1 MSTEHKAKAVHFDVD
16 TALSATT
23 HSRPLRK
30 KSRIPTFSSPRA
42 YAIVMPFDEML
53 ARAKKENPDV
63 QKLIDER
70 GFRQEIAAVNLM
82 VAKLCDKACEIWPN
96 AFMVVVDERSFRIPL
111 QCIGLADNT
120 HLLIP
125 RLLCALCNAAYH
137 PISRIGAVAILQ
149 SQSPSSNFLARAQ
162 SWNEL
167 EDKSYPVHTVGEPL
181 PVARPA
187 PPSLREEDMGKYGW
201 RFGVQNRYRIFQVH
215 NPREELR
222 NYLQPFNERE
232 DFFLINLDSHGS
244 SSPLQQNGVE
254 FNGVDASLPSP
265 GAESVSTGAA
275 SSDDSESDE
284 DDDEGAEENER
295 VDENGPIVIDDDKD
309 TLDDDQEPPL
319 IVKGEPSPSSAVIC
333 DSEAEK
339 TKAAEANH

>member
-1 MSTEHKAKAVHFDVD
+1 MSTEPKPKAVHFDVD
-16 TALSATT
+16 PALSATS

-30 KSRIPTFSSPRA
+30 KSRIPTFNSPRA

-70 GFRQEIAAVNLM
+70 GLQEMILAVYIM
-82 VAKLCDKACEIWPN
+82 VAKLCDQACEIWPN
-96 AFMVVVDERSFRIPL
+96 AFMVLVDES
-111 QCIGLADNT
+111 LATYYLCFMDVYYPF
-120 HLLIP
+120 LIP

-339 TKAAEANH
+339 TKAAEANQ